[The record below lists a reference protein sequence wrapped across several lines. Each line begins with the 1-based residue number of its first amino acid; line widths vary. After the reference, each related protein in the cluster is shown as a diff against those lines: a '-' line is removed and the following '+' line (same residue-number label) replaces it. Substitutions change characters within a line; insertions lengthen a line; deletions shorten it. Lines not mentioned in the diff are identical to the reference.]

1 MASKIVCNADGG
13 TSLGVKD
20 HDIKLFGR
28 TPRVDIFVNEL
39 PVKAIADCGAEVS
52 LVTLQWYR
60 QMLLPQEVVIHGT
73 DFWVTAANGA
83 EISCIGYVIT
93 DLRVENQVIKNCGL
107 FVTEVPEHEG
117 VVQGVDVPIL
127 LGMNVLA
134 ELVEGWRGLLGRT
147 SVSQFKGK
155 WEKCVRAVEAR
166 LDLMQQSTLGLAV
179 VRQQQNL
186 TIPAGSRRV
195 IQIYIPSLSRIETD
209 SVLLEPLETSDGYWV
224 PEGVCVFPSYT
235 QVHRGCGWVA
245 VANLGRVDVV
255 LHPQW
260 KIAKAAVGRVLKQ
273 AGVGSAVC
281 TVESDISP
289 EVAREFREKSGVHV
303 DEGIVDPQYIQQLD
317 RLLYKYRAVFAEDSS
332 ELGCASGVEHEIHL
346 STSVPIK
353 LPYRHIPPTQ
363 IPEVK
368 AHVKGLLEQGV
379 IEESVSPY
387 AAPIVLVR
395 KKDGSLRLCVDY
407 RRLNSV
413 TVKDAFPLPRIQDT
427 LDALAGAQYFS
438 SFDLAAGYHQIKVR
452 AEDRFKTAFVT
463 PFGHYQ
469 YIRCPMGLTNSPAT
483 FQRFMEYVFS
493 DYIFITLLIY
503 LDDILV
509 FSRTLGE
516 HLERLETV
524 FQRLQ
529 KYGLKLKPSKC
540 HLLKPEVRYLGFIVS
555 QEGIKSDPEK
565 IKAVQEWPRPKTV
578 RELRGFVAFCGFYR
592 RFIENFAK
600 TAAPLHALMGGK
612 STADITKYW
621 GAEEERAF
629 AELKNKFSQPPVL
642 KSADYSKPFVVETDA
657 SMEGLGAVLSQDYEG
672 RLHPVAYASRGL
684 RKTERNM
691 NNYSSRKL
699 ELLALKWAV
708 TEQFKHYLIGSKFIV
723 YTDNNPLAHLEASK
737 LGAVES
743 RWLGDLSHFDFVIKY
758 RPGKENANADG
769 LSRKAHKEE
778 IEDGSEVYEMWE
790 GRKTNL
796 LGRQVSALGIWKKQ
810 TEEQMCD
817 AQKSCSVLGYLWKQM
832 TGKLSRQEFKMA
844 MEMKEFRQLWRLRRS
859 FVMRGGIIYWNRGT
873 RMRSKWKPVLPLL
886 NREEIMK
893 AAHEQWGHQ
902 GVARTSSLIRNRC
915 FWPGLYDDVSRHVA
929 QCKVCAMGKEEG
941 IRAKTKLGT
950 VEASRPWEV
959 LAMDFTLLDP
969 SRDGKENVLVITDVF
984 SKYSFAFATKNQRA
998 GTVAKILVEEIFNRF
1013 GIPEK
1018 LHSDQGRNFESRLV
1032 QELCTYYHVEKSRTS
1047 AYHPEGNGGC
1057 ERFNRTLH
1065 GMLTTL
1071 GSEQRQQ
1078 WPRYLASLTAIYN
1091 STPHPVTGFSP
1102 HYLIF
1107 GTEPN
1112 LPLDRFSLSKTKPMD
1127 SAYQWIRQLKEV
1139 QSTAWEAAKKHAEEY
1154 RRGNRKRR
1162 QGLVVSETLKVGQR
1176 VLLRNHGALG
1186 RCKIKPK
1193 YTEDVWVVSEVLDDY
1208 SGVYR
1213 VEPEQG
1219 HGESRI
1225 LHRSNLRPWNGS
1237 VSEGEG
1243 QMQSLEE
1250 NDAERGEGLILDDGD
1265 RSLGIRALPEEP
1277 EIRENVDR
1285 PVQPPSM
1292 ECKVG
1297 TSKKGDIDSESG
1309 YVNSQDDIEM
1319 PDMEK
1324 VLKRFGVEV
1333 DCDQSSE
1340 GETAQGSDINV
1351 VHEQECLSE
1360 DPREEIR
1367 GGVTNEDEWVEGGIQ
1382 TEPKNEVKKE
1392 DLPLPRRSKRIAR
1405 QGGLKR
1411 KLCIG
1416 CGDCVRGDTHK
1427 N

>member
-1 MASKIVCNADGG
+1 MGG
-13 TSLGVKD
+13 KASLGMKD
-20 HDIKLFGR
+20 QEVPVKLFGK
-28 TPRVDIFVNEL
+28 TPRIDILINNL
-39 PVKAIADCGAEVS
+39 PVKAIADSGAEVS
-52 LVTLQWYR
+52 LITLEWYR
-60 QMLLPQEVVIHGT
+60 KMLLPKEVAIHSG
-73 DFWVTAANGA
+73 DFWVTAANGE
-83 EISCIGYVIT
+83 EISCIGYVVA
-93 DLRVENQVIKNCGL
+93 DLEVEDQVIKKCGL
-107 FVTEVPEHEG
+107 FVTEVPENEG
-117 VVQGVDVPIL
+117 VVQGVKVPVL

-147 SVSQFKGK
+147 QIPQFMEK
-155 WEKCVRAVEAR
+155 WEKCARAVKAR
-166 LDLMQQSTLGLAV
+166 LAVMQQSTLGLVV
-179 VRQQQNL
+179 VRQQQDL
-186 TIPAGSRRV
+186 TIPAGFRRV
-195 IQIYIPSLSRIETD
+195 IQIYIPSLSRIDND
-209 SVLLEPLETSDGYWV
+209 SVLVEPLENGDGYWV

-235 QVHRGCGWVA
+235 QVRRGCGWVA
-245 VANLGRVDVV
+245 VANLGQVDVV

-260 KIAKAAVGRVLKQ
+260 KIAKAAVGRVIKQ
-273 AGVGSAVC
+273 ARVGSAVC
-281 TVESDISP
+281 TEGGDLSP
-289 EVAREFREKSGVHV
+289 EVSREFREQLGVHV
-303 DEGIVDPQYIQQLD
+303 DEGIVDHQYIQKLD
-317 RLLYKYRAVFAEDSS
+317 KLLYRYRSVFAEDST
-332 ELGCASGVEHEIHL
+332 ELGCATGVEHEIHL
-346 STSVPIK
+346 SNSVPIK

-469 YIRCPMGLTNSPAT
+469 YVRCPMGLTNSPAT

-509 FSRTLGE
+509 FSKTLEE
-516 HLERLETV
+516 HIERIETV
-524 FQRLQ
+524 FQRLL

-565 IKAVQEWPRPKTV
+565 LKAVQEWPRPRTV
-578 RELRGFVAFCGFYR
+578 KELRGFVAFCGFYR

-612 STADITKYW
+612 STAELTEYW
-621 GAEEERAF
+621 GQEEERAF
-629 AELKNKFSQPPVL
+629 IELKKKFSQPPVL

-657 SMEGLGAVLSQDYEG
+657 CMDGLGAVLSQEHEG

-684 RKTERNM
+684 RKSERNM
-691 NNYSSRKL
+691 SNYSSRKL

-708 TEQFKHYLIGSKFIV
+708 TEQFKNYLVGSKFTV

-743 RWLGDLSHFDFVIKY
+743 RWLGDLSRFMYDIKY

-769 LSRKAHKEE
+769 LSRRPHEAEA
-778 IEDGSEVYEMWE
+778 EDGSEVCEMWE
-790 GRKTNL
+790 GKKSNFMS
-796 LGRQVSALGIWKKQ
+796 GQVAVLGIWEKK
-810 TEEQMCD
+810 TEEMCT
-817 AQKSCSVLGYLWKQM
+817 AQKSCEVLGDLWRQM
-832 TGKLSRQEFKMA
+832 TGTLSRHEFKMA
-844 MEMKEFRQLWRLRRS
+844 MQKKEFRKLWRVRRS
-859 FVMRGGIIYWNRGT
+859 LVMRGGIIYWNRGT
-873 RMRSKWKPVLPLL
+873 RIRSKWKPVLPLAS
-886 NREEIMK
+886 RGEILK

-998 GTVAKILVEEIFNRF
+998 GTVAKILVEEIFDRF
-1013 GIPEK
+1013 GVPEK
-1018 LHSDQGRNFESRLV
+1018 LHSDQGRNFESKLV
-1032 QELCTYYHVEKSRTS
+1032 QELCAYYHVEKSRTS
-1047 AYHPEGNGGC
+1047 SYHPEGNGGC

-1078 WPRYLASLTAIYN
+1078 WPRYLSSLTAIYN

-1112 LPLDRFSLSKTKPMD
+1112 LPLDRFSLVDDIPIE
-1127 SAYQWIRQLKEV
+1127 SAYQWIRQLREV
-1139 QSTAWEAAKKHAEEY
+1139 QSAAWEAARKHAEDY

-1162 QGLVVSETLKVGQR
+1162 QGQAVSESLRVGQQ
-1176 VLLRNHGALG
+1176 VLIRSHGALG
-1186 RCKIKPK
+1186 RCKIQPK
-1193 YTEDVWVVSEVLDDY
+1193 YNAEVWIVSEVLDSY

-1213 VEPEQG
+1213 VKPTKG
-1219 HGESRI
+1219 MGASKI
-1225 LHRSNLRPWNGS
+1225 LHRSNLRPWEGCEEDGS
-1237 VSEGEG
+1237 R
-1243 QMQSLEE
+1243 QCQSIGDEE
-1250 NDAERGEGLILDDGD
+1250 NFSRGIENNDADELLGPSGRHETCEVSTNDELVMGDNREGSLSPRSILEGSENIEGPAKLTGD
-1265 RSLGIRALPEEP
+1265 ECEVYNFSECESEVGSEQ
-1277 EIRENVDR
+1277 EN
-1285 PVQPPSM
+1285 
-1292 ECKVG
+1292 
-1297 TSKKGDIDSESG
+1297 T
-1309 YVNSQDDIEM
+1309 EM
-1319 PDMEK
+1319 PDMEA
-1324 VLKRFGVEV
+1324 VLQRFGVG
-1333 DCDQSSE
+1333 
-1340 GETAQGSDINV
+1340 GETNQLSQEEIDQGPNTSAML
-1351 VHEQECLSE
+1351 EQEGQDE
-1360 DPREEIR
+1360 DPWDSES
-1367 GGVTNEDEWVEGGIQ
+1367 NMVEGGSYWMEENSQ
-1382 TEPKNEVKKE
+1382 
-1392 DLPLPRRSKRIAR
+1392 R
-1405 QGGLKR
+1405 
-1411 KLCIG
+1411 
-1416 CGDCVRGDTHK
+1416 
-1427 N
+1427 